1 MAMKKVYISPE
12 TKVEAIT
19 MAMIIC
25 GSITDT
31 SSDDGIGYGGGSGG
45 PAHAPKGD
53 WDWTEGGDYWED

>member
-1 MAMKKVYISPE
+1 MKKVYISPE
-12 TKVEAIT
+12 TKVEAIA

-31 SSDDGIGYGGGSGG
+31 SSDDGIGYGGGGSG

-53 WDWTEGGDYWED
+53 WA